1 MQISSL
7 FKSNLVRILLI
18 GALAVGVVLASSA
31 LLPPGCDWEGNYRR
45 ASLAMFSGKSPYM
58 VEPFFAPPWSL
69 LPLLPFSILPVS
81 IGRTALFWVSLIT
94 LAFTAYRLGARPL
107 GVAIFILSPPVMHG
121 LLNANIEWIPLLGFV
136 LPPQV
141 GLLLVTAKPQ
151 TGFAVALFWIAQAW
165 RKGGV
170 REILRISWPLLITFL
185 LSLLLYGPWP
195 LRLREV
201 MPIAKDFNASFWPY
215 TLPVGGAL
223 IVASLRKREIRW
235 AMGASPCLS
244 PYVLFHTWSA
254 ALVALVPATTELFVT
269 VIGLW
274 VLVALRASSGVS

>member
-1 MQISSL
+1 
-7 FKSNLVRILLI
+7 
-18 GALAVGVVLASSA
+18 
-31 LLPPGCDWEGNYRR
+31 
-45 ASLAMFSGKSPYM
+45 MFSGKSPYT

-69 LPLLPFSILPVS
+69 LPLWPFAILPVS
-81 IGRTALFWVSLIT
+81 IGRAALFWVSLIA
-94 LAFTAYRLGARPL
+94 LAFTGHRLGARPL
-107 GVAIFILSPPVMHG
+107 GVAIFILSPPVIHG

-170 REILRISWPLLITFL
+170 REILRISWPLLVTFL

-195 LRLREV
+195 LRFREV

-223 IVASLRKREIRW
+223 LVASLRKREIRW

-254 ALVALVPATTELFVT
+254 ALVAIVPATTELFVT
-269 VIGLW
+269 VLGLW
-274 VLVALRASSGVS
+274 VLVALRAFSGVS